1 MKKITILLLLVSH
14 YMFPQSITQ
23 IDSMSVVM
31 CNSLKNSTNIKND
44 TLRINT
50 LYESQ
55 LYPYLRSLE
64 NSNAQKVGE
73 QIYFR
78 TQRNCVEFRELLDR
92 LDPPKEG
99 VTRKTSKPISKLT
112 KNEIENFKKQVNF
125 KYFEVNGDI
134 TTSTMKN
141 GKWIDT
147 FSDKTYSKLDYKWIS
162 DTEFEL
168 TFIESNNETRNGFS
182 VKGDKLLYNVISKE
196 SDYYLMS
203 VNISGQTVFEEFK
216 MYLNK

>member
-14 YMFPQSITQ
+14 YMFSQGITQ

-31 CNSLKNSTNIKND
+31 CNSLKNSINIKND

-55 LYPYLRSLE
+55 LYPYLRSLG

-78 TQRNCVEFRELLDR
+78 MQRNCVEFRELLDR

-99 VTRKTSKPISKLT
+99 ATRKTSKSISKLT
-112 KNEIENFKKQVNF
+112 KKEIENFKKQVNF

-216 MYLNK
+216 MYLN